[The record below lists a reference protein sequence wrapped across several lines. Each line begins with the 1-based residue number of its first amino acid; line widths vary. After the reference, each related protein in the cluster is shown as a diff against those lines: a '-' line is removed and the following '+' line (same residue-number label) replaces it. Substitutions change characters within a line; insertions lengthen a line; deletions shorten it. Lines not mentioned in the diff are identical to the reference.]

1 VRLSGLP
8 KLNGDNMNLIK
19 IKHEGSKDGWALV
32 NEADFD
38 SKKHELFENEPKR
51 ARNKKGQLIA
61 DDPSTPDVNE
71 AYESGKAPKK
81 PAKKKASTKKG

>member
-1 VRLSGLP
+1 
-8 KLNGDNMNLIK
+8 MNLIK

-38 SKKHELFENEPKR
+38 SKKHERFEGEPKR

>member
-1 VRLSGLP
+1 MRLFGLP

-38 SKKHELFENEPKR
+38 SKKHERFEGEPKR
-51 ARNKKGQLIA
+51 ARNNKGQLIA
-61 DDPSTPDVNE
+61 DDPKTEVNE
-71 AYESGKAPKK
+71 AWEGGKAPKK
-81 PAKKKASTKKG
+81 PTKKKASTKKG